1 MRSISGTLLSACR
14 MLLAIGIVIVAL
26 MLGGCGKSSDA
37 APETSHAK
45 GATSGGGTEVSI
57 TIECEENIFFSRYDL
72 DVYVDNEL
80 QGSLDH
86 GATKEFALGLNE
98 GNHTLCITER
108 GDSSVDG
115 SVDFLVEGSTS
126 LKYRVKCTDTQVEV
140 ERIDSLN
147 PPISADEVPSMY
159 HDEIHR
165 AFEDAGF
172 TNISEVEVRD
182 LAIDQRGSNWHA
194 GAVSINGSDAFTA
207 EDLFFADDEIVITY
221 HVLADLNAPASSS
234 SLEGRSYQEV
244 VSLFEDAGFINVTT
258 TTTGASGAAG
268 TVSEV
273 RIGGLFGESDFSAG
287 DTFAFDAGVE
297 ITYYKGESG
306 QNSSSDAEP
315 VPEADLNRLLNQNSM
330 DASWFSSAYKGR
342 TITFD
347 GWVADVQHHE
357 NYDTRWDVLIL
368 KGNSGDASSD
378 LSFRLTDVSLFDMNT
393 DNDEMPWEG
402 DNITITAVVGDYN
415 ATSGWLELDPVSIS
429 FR

>member
-1 MRSISGTLLSACR
+1 MKSMSRTVLSATK
-14 MLLAIGIVIVAL
+14 MLLAMGVVIIVLV
-26 MLGGCGKSSDA
+26 LGGCDKSS
-37 APETSHAK
+37 EEVSHTK
-45 GATSGGGTEVSI
+45 GTTSGGDIEVSI
-57 TIECEENIFFSRYDL
+57 TIECEENLFFSRYDL
-72 DVYVDNEL
+72 DVYVDDGL

-86 GATKEFALGLNE
+86 GATKEFALGLDE
-98 GNHTLCITER
+98 GNHTLCIAER

-115 SVDFLVEGSTS
+115 SVDFSVEGSTS
-126 LKYRVKCTDTQVEV
+126 LKYRAKCTNQQVEI
-140 ERIDSLN
+140 EQINSLN

-234 SLEGRSYQEV
+234 SLEGRNYQEV

-273 RIGGLFGESDFSAG
+273 RIGGIFGDSDFSTS

-297 ITYYKGESG
+297 ITYYEGESA
-306 QNSSSDAEP
+306 QNDSSDAES

>member
-1 MRSISGTLLSACR
+1 MRSISGTVLSACR

-115 SVDFLVEGSTS
+115 SVDFSVEGSTS

-147 PPISADEVPSMY
+147 PPISAEEVPSMY

-194 GAVSINGSDAFTA
+194 SAVSINGSDAFTA

-234 SLEGRSYQEV
+234 SLEGRSYQ
-244 VSLFEDAGFINVTT
+244 
-258 TTTGASGAAG
+258 
-268 TVSEV
+268 
-273 RIGGLFGESDFSAG
+273 
-287 DTFAFDAGVE
+287 
-297 ITYYKGESG
+297 
-306 QNSSSDAEP
+306 
-315 VPEADLNRLLNQNSM
+315 
-330 DASWFSSAYKGR
+330 
-342 TITFD
+342 
-347 GWVADVQHHE
+347 
-357 NYDTRWDVLIL
+357 
-368 KGNSGDASSD
+368 
-378 LSFRLTDVSLFDMNT
+378 
-393 DNDEMPWEG
+393 
-402 DNITITAVVGDYN
+402 
-415 ATSGWLELDPVSIS
+415 
-429 FR
+429 